1 MCAFRGNFK
10 YPKKMFGSIVFAM
23 AVFVTKV
30 VYEICSVISFTKT
43 PFNQDCLISLFL
55 EMQRVFIHPMIA
67 GCPDSMLTESTS
79 WEDAFI
85 QSSGKMLCLDYCLT
99 CAKKVLSM
107 NAFLF

>member
-1 MCAFRGNFK
+1 
-10 YPKKMFGSIVFAM
+10 M

-55 EMQRVFIHPMIA
+55 EMQRIYIHPMIG
-67 GCPDSMLTESTS
+67 GCPDSMLTQSTS

-85 QSSGKMLCLDYCLT
+85 QSSGKMLCLDYCLS
-99 CAKKVLSM
+99 CAKKVAFMTNSYSRIPLLSYS
-107 NAFLF
+107 LFILDLFVFVIS

>member
-1 MCAFRGNFK
+1 
-10 YPKKMFGSIVFAM
+10 M